1 MSIYTQSNITF
12 QQQANM
18 TDRTTRSKGA
28 AALSSGL
35 VHSRQKKPKVSQS
48 VPQAAVGTSSST
60 ASANGTTIK
69 IGTLSLNLR
78 PSANVNGNVITTST
92 DVGKDQ
98 VTEAQSTL
106 NTMPSSSSNV
116 IPRPSVGGKSMQY
129 LTRPDKDSANDDS
142 NPGSSDDEDD
152 INQDTLEDE
161 EPDVLSGD
169 PLGLFPGDDHF
180 GDAANG
186 GQGGVGDSGQGE
198 DDHMALDANDV
209 QGGVDD
215 SGQGSTGDSGQ
226 GSTGD
231 SGQGSIGD
239 SGQGSTG
246 DSGQGGTGARVLPSG
261 SNPGRG
267 QGGRTSVRHRM
278 KMKKQGMEN
287 LTVNAIK
294 RLARRGG
301 VTRMSKLIVEPV
313 RESMQLFLLML
324 AKYSIIYMQQE
335 KKTTIRLPHVLQ
347 ALKKMNRIHY
357 T

>member
-18 TDRTTRSKGA
+18 ADRTTRSKGP

-35 VHSRQKKPKVSQS
+35 VHSRQKKPKVAQA
-48 VPQAAVGTSSST
+48 VPQADVGTSSST

-98 VTEAQSTL
+98 ATEAQSTL
-106 NTMPSSSSNV
+106 NIMSSSSSNV

-129 LTRPDKDSANDDS
+129 LTRPEKDSANDDS

-186 GQGGVGDSGQGE
+186 GQGGVDDSGQSE
-198 DDHMALDANDV
+198 NDQMALDANDV

-231 SGQGSIGD
+231 SGQGS
-239 SGQGSTG
+239 TG
-246 DSGQGGTGARVLPSG
+246 DSDQGGMGARVLHSG
-261 SNPGRG
+261 TNPGRG

-278 KMKKQGMEN
+278 KTKKQGMEN

-324 AKYSIIYMQQE
+324 AKYSIIFMEQD

>member
-1 MSIYTQSNITF
+1 MSIYTQANITF

-18 TDRTTRSKGA
+18 ADRTTRSKGA

-98 VTEAQSTL
+98 ATEAQSTL
-106 NTMPSSSSNV
+106 NTMPSNSSNV

-129 LTRPDKDSANDDS
+129 LTRPDKASANDDS

-152 INQDTLEDE
+152 INQDTLDGE
-161 EPDVLSGD
+161 EPDVLSVD
-169 PLGLFPGDDHF
+169 PLGLFPGDHHF

-186 GQGGVGDSGQGE
+186 GEGGVGDS
-198 DDHMALDANDV
+198 A
-209 QGGVDD
+209 QGGDD
-215 SGQGSTGDSGQ
+215 QMAIDPNEDQDATGDSGQ
-226 GSTGD
+226 GGIGGAGD
-231 SGQGSIGD
+231 
-239 SGQGSTG
+239 T
-246 DSGQGGTGARVLPSG
+246 GQGGTGARVLPSG

-278 KMKKQGMEN
+278 KKKKQGMDN

-301 VTRMSKLIVEPV
+301 VTRMSKLIVAPV
-313 RESMQLFLLML
+313 RESMQLFLMML
-324 AKYSIIYMQQE
+324 VKYSVIYMEQE
-335 KKTTIRLPHVLQ
+335 KKTTIRLPHILQ

>member
-1 MSIYTQSNITF
+1 M
-12 QQQANM
+12 
-18 TDRTTRSKGA
+18 
-28 AALSSGL
+28 
-35 VHSRQKKPKVSQS
+35 
-48 VPQAAVGTSSST
+48 
-60 ASANGTTIK
+60 
-69 IGTLSLNLR
+69 
-78 PSANVNGNVITTST
+78 ITTST
-92 DVGKDQ
+92 DVGMDQ
-98 VTEAQSTL
+98 ATEAQSTL

-152 INQDTLEDE
+152 INQGTLDDE

-186 GQGGVGDSGQGE
+186 GQGGVGDSGQG
-198 DDHMALDANDV
+198 DDDQMALDAND
-209 QGGVDD
+209 
-215 SGQGSTGDSGQ
+215 GQGSTGDTGQ
-226 GSTGD
+226 GST
-231 SGQGSIGD
+231 GD

-246 DSGQGGTGARVLPSG
+246 DSGQGGTGARVVPSG

-278 KMKKQGMEN
+278 KRKKQGMEN

-335 KKTTIRLPHVLQ
+335 KKKTIRLPHVLQ

>member
-1 MSIYTQSNITF
+1 MSINTQSNITF

-18 TDRTTRSKGA
+18 ADRTTRSKGA

-35 VHSRQKKPKVSQS
+35 VHSRQKKPKVAQAVSQ
-48 VPQAAVGTSSST
+48 PDVGSSSST
-60 ASANGTTIK
+60 ASANGMTIK

-98 VTEAQSTL
+98 ATEAQSTL
-106 NTMPSSSSNV
+106 NAMPSSSSNV

-152 INQDTLEDE
+152 INQGTLDDE

-198 DDHMALDANDV
+198 DDQMALDANDV
-209 QGGVDD
+209 QGDVD
-215 SGQGSTGDSGQ
+215 
-226 GSTGD
+226 
-231 SGQGSIGD
+231 D

-246 DSGQGGTGARVLPSG
+246 DSGQGGTGARVVPSG

-278 KMKKQGMEN
+278 KRKKQGMEN

>member
-1 MSIYTQSNITF
+1 MSIYTQTNITF
-12 QQQANM
+12 QQQSNM
-18 TDRTTRSKGA
+18 ADRTTRSKGPA
-28 AALSSGL
+28 TLSSGL
-35 VHSRQKKPKVSQS
+35 VHSRQKKPKVAQS

-60 ASANGTTIK
+60 TSSNGTTIK
-69 IGTLSLNLR
+69 IGGLSLTLR
-78 PSANVNGNVITTST
+78 PSANVNANVINTST

-98 VTEAQSTL
+98 ATEAQSTV

-129 LTRPDKDSANDDS
+129 LTRPDKSSANDHS
-142 NPGSSDDEDD
+142 NPSSSDDEDD
-152 INQDTLEDE
+152 INQDAVDAE
-161 EPDVLSGD
+161 EPDVLSPD
-169 PLGLFPGDDHF
+169 PLGLFPGDHQF

-186 GQGGVGDSGQGE
+186 GQGGVGDSAQGE
-198 DDHMALDANDV
+198 DDQMAIDPNEDQDA
-209 QGGVDD
+209 
-215 SGQGSTGDSGQ
+215 TGDSGQ
-226 GSTGD
+226 GGTG
-231 SGQGSIGD
+231 GAGD
-239 SGQGSTG
+239 A
-246 DSGQGGTGARVLPSG
+246 GQGGTGARVLPSG

-278 KMKKQGMEN
+278 KKKKQGMDN

-301 VTRMSKLIVEPV
+301 VTRMSKLIVAPV
-313 RESMQLFLLML
+313 RESMQLFLMML
-324 AKYSIIYMQQE
+324 VKYSVIYMEQD